1 MHGWPSYDQC
11 LEKPSEETISDLHFV
26 TTPLRKFDL
35 TSGCANG
42 VPHCL
47 FNSIEVKYPTLFSYL
62 LREFMKR
69 GMIITSKV
77 EIDQENNSVKFRPEF
92 SQKALRYGVL
102 YLDEICVAQTS
113 LFQIGLPVDWQQ
125 LKKEKIVN
133 EIIGKP
139 SLSGTVDF
147 AKAALDAYS
156 QSFSELNKRRNE
168 TWCLNKEFKFLND
181 RLPFIDCHGETL
193 TFLNALPVPTE
204 DFPIGDLYEF
214 RIKRDDERKELM
226 NSIDRLRL
234 NVLKSED
241 KHNALKVGLLDVESN
256 LITMNRLIKET
267 KRGFYLTDFS
277 LDYSSKDMLEVFKG
291 TYEATTTSGFDKL
304 SALILSMGASLASGF
319 NFKGGYRYKQAKP
332 NSPYFYAA
340 EIVHKFDV

>member
-11 LEKPSEETISDLHFV
+11 LEKHSEETISDLHFV
-26 TTPLRKFDL
+26 TTPLRKFEL

-42 VPHCL
+42 VAHCL

-139 SLSGTVDF
+139 SLS
-147 AKAALDAYS
+147 
-156 QSFSELNKRRNE
+156 
-168 TWCLNKEFKFLND
+168 
-181 RLPFIDCHGETL
+181 
-193 TFLNALPVPTE
+193 
-204 DFPIGDLYEF
+204 
-214 RIKRDDERKELM
+214 
-226 NSIDRLRL
+226 
-234 NVLKSED
+234 
-241 KHNALKVGLLDVESN
+241 
-256 LITMNRLIKET
+256 
-267 KRGFYLTDFS
+267 
-277 LDYSSKDMLEVFKG
+277 
-291 TYEATTTSGFDKL
+291 
-304 SALILSMGASLASGF
+304 
-319 NFKGGYRYKQAKP
+319 
-332 NSPYFYAA
+332 
-340 EIVHKFDV
+340 